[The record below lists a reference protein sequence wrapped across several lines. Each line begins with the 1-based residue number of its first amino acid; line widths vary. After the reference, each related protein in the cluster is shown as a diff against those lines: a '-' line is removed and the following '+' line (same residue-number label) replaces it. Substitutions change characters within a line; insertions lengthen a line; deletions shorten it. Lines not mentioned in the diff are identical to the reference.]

1 MSTTSTRLHA
11 SISCSLLSASG
22 LGPALLLG
30 ASVLAPLAC
39 DDEPADDAS
48 ALELRDGDACPC
60 AGGTDYLGNPVN
72 TDVCGQQVC
81 GADFQYYAC
90 SPSGWVAQG
99 GVCGGDD
106 GCDCPGGTDYLG
118 NTVHATECGQQVCGA
133 DLQYYACEQS
143 GWVSQGG
150 VCGGDDSGGEDCD
163 CPGGTDHLGNPV
175 HATECGQ
182 QICGADFQYYACEQ
196 SGWVSQGGVCGGD
209 DGCDCPGGTDYLGNP
224 VHATVCGQQICGE
237 DLQYYACGQDGWVS
251 QGGTCGGD
259 GGGGLVFTTP
269 AQLQSALANGTNVR
283 GATITFP
290 FALDVGMK
298 DFRDVHF
305 AGGVEGGWFFGTELD
320 GAVFSGLVRRA
331 PFLYA
336 DLDGADF
343 SGASLDRCDF
353 AFTFNADTATWPAPN
368 AITRSVWTGSGSRSA
383 TMLPHTRLDTLVTP
397 AGLDALIS
405 GGLVSDGMLGSSWRS
420 YLYDS
425 YLACV
430 GGGTSKYYHLKSFV
444 FDAVDGRYSGGSYV
458 SPAGG
463 PTLAFMHDLDYEN
476 NATPDFAS
484 YIDRAL
490 ADLIASNDAAYLD
503 DPFGGRVSWS
513 FERNNVDA
521 LANVYANPEAWYAAL
536 FNYPVQWN
544 TPTASRNAAEI
555 ALAPDTIA
563 ASIAMLGGAAR
574 QQLITLA
581 ADRLFSMEDL
591 VGNPYRTTIV
601 AAIHTVL
608 RTRPAGGMPCPHL

>member
-1 MSTTSTRLHA
+1 M
-11 SISCSLLSASG
+11 
-22 LGPALLLG
+22 
-30 ASVLAPLAC
+30 LAPLAC
-39 DDEPADDAS
+39 DDATADRDDAS
-48 ALELRDGDACPC
+48 AIDLRDGGACPC
-60 AGGTDYLGNPVN
+60 DGGVDHLGNPVS

-81 GADFQYYAC
+81 GEDFQYYAC
-90 SPSGWVAQG
+90 GPTGWVAQG

-106 GCDCPGGTDYLG
+106 GCDCPGGTDHLG
-118 NTVHATECGQQVCGA
+118 NPVHATTCGQQVCGE
-133 DLQYYACEQS
+133 DFQYYACGQT
-143 GWVSQGG
+143 GWVAQGG
-150 VCGGDDSGGEDCD
+150 VCGGGDDAGDDDCD
-163 CPGGTDHLGNPV
+163 CPGGTDHLGNAV
-175 HATECGQ
+175 HATVCGQ
-182 QICGADFQYYACEQ
+182 QICGEDFQYYACGQ
-196 SGWVSQGGVCGGD
+196 DGWVAQGGVCGGD
-209 DGCDCPGGTDYLGNP
+209 DGCDCPGGTDHLGNA
-224 VHATVCGQQICGE
+224 VHATSCGQQVCGE
-237 DLQYYACGQDGWVS
+237 DLQYYACGQDGWVA
-251 QGGTCGGD
+251 QGGVCGGD

-269 AQLQSALANGTNVR
+269 AQLQSALDNGVDVR

-290 FALDVGMK
+290 FAMNVTMK

-305 AGGVEGGWFFGTELD
+305 AGGVDGGWFFGTELD

-343 SGASLDRCDF
+343 SGATLDRCDF
-353 AFTFNADTATWPAPN
+353 AFTVNADTATWPAAN
-368 AITRSVWTGSGSRSA
+368 AITRTVWTGSGSRSA
-383 TMLPHTRLDTLVTP
+383 AMLPHTRLDTLVAP
-397 AGLDALIS
+397 ATLDALLA

-430 GGGTSKYYHLKSFV
+430 GGGTSKYFHLKSYV

-476 NATPDFAS
+476 NATPEFAG

-490 ADLIASNDAAYLD
+490 ADLIASNEAAYLD

-513 FERNNVDA
+513 SERGVVDA
-521 LANVYANPEAWYAAL
+521 LADLYASPEAWYAAL
-536 FNYPVQWN
+536 FNYAVQWN

-563 ASIAMLGGAAR
+563 ATLATLGGAAR
-574 QQLITLA
+574 QQFINLA

-591 VGNPYRTTIV
+591 VGDPYRATIV
-601 AAIHTVL
+601 AAIHAVL
-608 RTRPAGGMPCPHL
+608 RARPAGAMPCPHL